1 MTAPVIA
8 IAVTLRIDH
17 LDVRTKILTRIT
29 IGIKVRISVGQPKRN
44 DDILSIIRTSV
55 KSKALKQLAITLI
68 SLELLLQWIC

>member
-8 IAVTLRIDH
+8 VAVTLRIDH

-29 IGIKVRISVGQPKRN
+29 IGIKVRINVGQPKSN

-55 KSKALKQLAITLI
+55 KSKALKLLAITLI
-68 SLELLLQWIC
+68 SLELLLQ